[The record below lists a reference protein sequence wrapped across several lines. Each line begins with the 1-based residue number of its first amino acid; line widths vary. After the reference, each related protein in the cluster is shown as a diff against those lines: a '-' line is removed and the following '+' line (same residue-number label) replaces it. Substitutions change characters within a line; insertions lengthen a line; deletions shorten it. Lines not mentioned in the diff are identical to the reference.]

1 MLKRWI
7 QFIKKYL
14 SFSKEFVH
22 PVINE
27 QLDRA
32 IEDKLRKRRVSQI
45 EETEKYTEILNSYLK
60 TYFSKT
66 YNNTDEMA
74 VAYGLINKQ
83 WEELCRNVNGTNKLI
98 NIKKGAFKER
108 VKLTIQKINE
118 TKAEKK

>member
-1 MLKRWI
+1 MLKRFI
-7 QFIKKYL
+7 QFIKRNI
-14 SFSKEFVH
+14 SFSKEFTH

-27 QLDRA
+27 QLDHA

-45 EETEKYTEILNSYLK
+45 EETEKYTDILNSYLK

-66 YNNTDEMA
+66 YNNSDEMG

-83 WEELCRNVNGTNKLI
+83 WEELCRDVNSKNKLI